1 METFVY
7 HHVKNALI
15 LCRCAYYYR
24 EYESKVCV
32 CMLHLFTC
40 VLRINSIHF
49 SSKSLAHVYSH
60 THTTPTSHHTHTHI
74 TPPTHTRALADPDPP
89 AVPPS
94 ECRHWTAEK
103 PLPHCHCPAAAPA
116 GGMVD
121 MATSHVLSSTIS
133 TVKSTRTLIT
143 ANHLLLLWH
152 ACREY
157 KHKLNAHSFC
167 VFSMLASGNAHSFCA
182 RHYEFRILLVQ
193 TSNFVWFL
201 IIFAINQL

>member
-1 METFVY
+1 MSL
-7 HHVKNALI
+7 K
-15 LCRCAYYYR
+15 C
-24 EYESKVCV
+24 VCV
-32 CMLHLFTC
+32 CC
-40 VLRINSIHF
+40 I
-49 SSKSLAHVYSH
+49 SSHVSSELIPSTSLPNLWHMYTPTPTPH
-60 THTTPTSHHTHTHI
+60 PHHTTPTLTSHHPHTHA
-74 TPPTHTRALADPDPP
+74 RALADPDPP

>member
-7 HHVKNALI
+7 HNVKNALI
-15 LCRCAYYYR
+15 LCRCVYYYR

-32 CMLHLFTC
+32 CLLHLFTC

-133 TVKSTRTLIT
+133 TVKSTRTLIM

-152 ACREY
+152 AG
-157 KHKLNAHSFC
+157 NTSTN
-167 VFSMLASGNAHSFCA
+167 SMHT
-182 RHYEFRILLVQ
+182 LLCLLHACFWKC
-193 TSNFVWFL
+193 SLFL
-201 IIFAINQL
+201 CPTL